1 MDLTIGTYIDGVFM
15 DMQEINVTR
24 DHAKDVE
31 EGEEML
37 AVEVE

>member
-1 MDLTIGTYIDGVFM
+1 M

-37 AVEVE
+37 AVEVEWVDAIVNIKT